1 MDAGIGMNGDGARP
15 RRADRDRLQGA
26 AASAGLEK
34 LFDRLPPHSLEA
46 ERSLLGSLLLDP
58 AVLGEVV
65 TLVSKPEQF
74 YSTAHGSIFR
84 AILEV
89 YDAHR
94 AGDPLLIAES
104 LRDRGLLESAG
115 GPEVLVELAESVPS
129 ARHAAHYAR
138 IIATKAK
145 LRRLIDASAGIIH
158 RAFHAGEGG
167 PEDGLL
173 IVDEAEAA
181 IFEIAQETDSTGPE
195 KLSKLLA
202 DELIRIEQQAEGGGT
217 SGVPTGFFDLDDLT
231 SGLQPGEMFIL
242 AARPSMGKAQPLDA
256 QVLTPTGFVRM
267 GDLRVGDDLAS
278 VDGEPSVVAGIYPQ
292 GERQVYRVRFADGRS
307 TECCDEHLWSVR
319 YRDWDGPRVL
329 PTSKL
334 REMLTKA
341 RYRNRLFVEP
351 FAGEFG
357 EHAELPVDPW
367 LLGALIGDGNMKG
380 TAIRFSS
387 ADPAIIERV
396 TVLAEE
402 LGLAVT
408 KLRGYDLRLV
418 RKPAIEGA
426 AGGVRLRV
434 NPLKAALEGLGLW
447 DRGAD
452 TKFIPERYMAAPAR
466 DRRALLAGLID
477 TDGWVE
483 SWGSV
488 RFATASRTLADQ
500 VVSLTRSLGG
510 SGSWTRK
517 RTSYTYEGVRREGL
531 PAYVC
536 NLQLP
541 DASTLGLL
549 SAKGERAAGGRERQ
563 RRLNIVAIE
572 PTRVCE
578 TRCIAVSH
586 PSRLYVTDDYIVT
599 HNTAFSLNLAEQ
611 VAFGGRTPWSP
622 RGEGG
627 EPMPVGFFSLEMSK
641 EALAQRLLSAR
652 SGIDAHKLRTGDIG
666 HDDWQKLSDAAAEL
680 YEAPIY
686 IDDTP
691 GLTILQLRAKARR
704 MVDQHGL
711 KVLFIDYLQLLT
723 APGAARESRQV
734 EVSTISRQIKALARE
749 LKVPVVC
756 LAQLNRGAEQRENN
770 RPRMSDLRESG
781 SIEQDA
787 DVVGLL
793 HREAYYHRGD
803 PAWDPKSPEFD
814 PENEEKLN
822 LAELI
827 IAKQRNGPTGTVHL
841 TWDDSTTRFK
851 NHDWRRD
858 GAGSGGGGYGHSGG
872 GSASW
877 APPAPARTGPAEEPA
892 PFDADDGPPQVEIR
906 RSAFAPRPATGPVA
920 DHRDGGGPDDAFGA
934 GPGLVDDGYDDDE
947 VAPF

>member
-1 MDAGIGMNGDGARP
+1 MNGDGARP

-65 TLVSKPEQF
+65 TLVSKAEQF
-74 YSTAHGSIFR
+74 YSTAHGAIFR
-84 AILEV
+84 AIVEV
-89 YDAHR
+89 YDTHR

-115 GPEVLVELAESVPS
+115 GPEFLVELAESVPS

-145 LRRLIDASAGIIH
+145 LRQLIDASAGIIH

-181 IFEIAQETDSTGPE
+181 IFEIAQETDSSGPE
-195 KLSKLLA
+195 ELSKLLA
-202 DELIRIEQQAEGGGT
+202 DELIRIEQQAEGQGT

-242 AARPSMGKAQPLDA
+242 AARPSMGK
-256 QVLTPTGFVRM
+256 
-267 GDLRVGDDLAS
+267 
-278 VDGEPSVVAGIYPQ
+278 
-292 GERQVYRVRFADGRS
+292 
-307 TECCDEHLWSVR
+307 
-319 YRDWDGPRVL
+319 
-329 PTSKL
+329 
-334 REMLTKA
+334 
-341 RYRNRLFVEP
+341 
-351 FAGEFG
+351 
-357 EHAELPVDPW
+357 
-367 LLGALIGDGNMKG
+367 
-380 TAIRFSS
+380 
-387 ADPAIIERV
+387 
-396 TVLAEE
+396 
-402 LGLAVT
+402 
-408 KLRGYDLRLV
+408 
-418 RKPAIEGA
+418 
-426 AGGVRLRV
+426 
-434 NPLKAALEGLGLW
+434 
-447 DRGAD
+447 
-452 TKFIPERYMAAPAR
+452 
-466 DRRALLAGLID
+466 
-477 TDGWVE
+477 
-483 SWGSV
+483 
-488 RFATASRTLADQ
+488 
-500 VVSLTRSLGG
+500 
-510 SGSWTRK
+510 
-517 RTSYTYEGVRREGL
+517 
-531 PAYVC
+531 
-536 NLQLP
+536 
-541 DASTLGLL
+541 
-549 SAKGERAAGGRERQ
+549 
-563 RRLNIVAIE
+563 
-572 PTRVCE
+572 
-578 TRCIAVSH
+578 
-586 PSRLYVTDDYIVT
+586 
-599 HNTAFSLNLAEQ
+599 TAFSLNLAEQ

-666 HDDWQKLSDAAAEL
+666 HNDWQKLSDAAAEL

-749 LKVPVVC
+749 LKVPIVC

-851 NHDWRRD
+851 NHDWRHD

-877 APPAPARTGPAEEPA
+877 APPEPARTAPADEPA
-892 PFDADDGPPQVEIR
+892 PFDTDDRPTPPTPQVEVR
-906 RSAFAPRPATGPVA
+906 RSAFAPRPATGPA
-920 DHRDGGGPDDAFGA
+920 EDHRDGGGPDESFN
-934 GPGLVDDGYDDDE
+934 PGFDDDYDDDE